1 MKVSIKLGELR
12 TLLVPFHSD
21 LVQRN
26 IKFFFQLCFK
36 PVAFADFNGLL
47 PSTRLA
53 SVLLTQQWRKGNDG
67 KGIKR
72 GGRESG
78 EGW

>member
-26 IKFFFQLCFK
+26 INFFFFKFCFK

-53 SVLLTQQWRKGNDG
+53 SVLLT
-67 KGIKR
+67 
-72 GGRESG
+72 
-78 EGW
+78 